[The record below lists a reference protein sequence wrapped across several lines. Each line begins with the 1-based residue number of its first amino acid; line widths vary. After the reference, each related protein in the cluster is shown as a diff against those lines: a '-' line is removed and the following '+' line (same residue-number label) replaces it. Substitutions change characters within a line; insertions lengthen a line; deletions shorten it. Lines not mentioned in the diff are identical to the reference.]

1 MVGIKVTAT
10 IERTIYLEDCD
21 NVIEKAKEEVPIITN
36 QLHIVS
42 NFLKDLHT
50 KTGIPIPRLDVND
63 WDAKNIEYTLID
75 KE

>member
-42 NFLKDLHT
+42 NFLKDLHA
-50 KTGIPIPRLDVND
+50 KTGISIPRLDVND
-63 WDAKNIEYTLID
+63 WDAKDIEYKLID

>member
-10 IERTIYLEDCD
+10 IERTIYLENCD

-63 WDAKNIEYTLID
+63 WDARNIEYTLID